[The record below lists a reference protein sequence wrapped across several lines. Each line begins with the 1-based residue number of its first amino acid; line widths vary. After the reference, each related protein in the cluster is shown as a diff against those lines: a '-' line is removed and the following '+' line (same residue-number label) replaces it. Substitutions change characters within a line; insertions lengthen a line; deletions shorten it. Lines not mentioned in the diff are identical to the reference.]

1 MNRAVSNMKDDT
13 HPRLD
18 YYDFDD
24 FEIQRKKSKTVYRKR
39 SSVDGQV
46 LPSDPKKPRGRTTK
60 AVNSEANSAKKA
72 KPMKKP
78 TVKKSLAHAPGTD
91 GFGTVT
97 SVPAVKPVSI
107 PITSLHTVHTGVL
120 QGLPLTSV
128 STPVVP
134 ISGVPVSRVS
144 IPGVRISGLSI
155 PVTGVNVPV
164 SAVFKQ
170 GSLGGGSLV
179 FSGATGVPGN
189 PVGTNSGI
197 KNMGGKTH
205 LKIVVNPTSD
215 AGIQLS
221 GTPATTMISE
231 AQAVLQY
238 KNAIGASVSKSNAV
252 GLIPTSSKSA
262 TGVATTTL
270 TSTLVTSSP
279 TTRPP
284 MTSTA
289 LTSALIVSSGF
300 ISEPAPASN
309 STPLNGS
316 SLISSESNIGSETVS
331 KTIAESTQAL
341 KRPAITLP
349 SSIHQVPLSSNV
361 LSTSQLNMAV
371 RVGGSDNK
379 SQQTVNNPALKPLA
393 ASDAKTSQVT
403 LNQARST
410 PSPQSMARTIQ
421 VGVKRTVTYN
431 PVTSTKNVTVLSR
444 NSSPESLSHINL
456 ERLRAKLKTIQHL
469 TGLQSGSLHQ
479 MKHVQTLTN
488 PASQNLPS
496 GSNQPAINL
505 VGQTSSSVQ
514 HPSKSSTHGITMTT
528 SQAIVKSN
536 QQDIVAP
543 LTNATSKTD
552 LQPVKSSTVVINQP
566 TIASIKSQ
574 ESRLLPA
581 SSAQVTAAATA
592 MTVNPTTTSSSTTK
606 TNSVVSLGQR
616 VSKSEK
622 NADKSPLDT
631 SISVKSSAM
640 SVVKQGVQTVCKP
653 ATHFIQVP
661 GSTKFSTINKS
672 SSQSLSMLNA
682 QSNTKIIGTQSS
694 VPIIR
699 ASSSKSRAPSVASSH
714 VPSTTTSV
722 VLTRNLESS
731 AKSDQSV
738 DDSSKSDEEKLAE
751 RINSIVKEVVGGQQ
765 RTTRQSV
772 RRLVAAAKVVESQH
786 KISESGEESQ
796 DQTTQK

>member
-1 MNRAVSNMKDDT
+1 
-13 HPRLD
+13 
-18 YYDFDD
+18 
-24 FEIQRKKSKTVYRKR
+24 
-39 SSVDGQV
+39 
-46 LPSDPKKPRGRTTK
+46 
-60 AVNSEANSAKKA
+60 
-72 KPMKKP
+72 
-78 TVKKSLAHAPGTD
+78 
-91 GFGTVT
+91 
-97 SVPAVKPVSI
+97 
-107 PITSLHTVHTGVL
+107 
-120 QGLPLTSV
+120 
-128 STPVVP
+128 
-134 ISGVPVSRVS
+134 
-144 IPGVRISGLSI
+144 
-155 PVTGVNVPV
+155 
-164 SAVFKQ
+164 
-170 GSLGGGSLV
+170 
-179 FSGATGVPGN
+179 
-189 PVGTNSGI
+189 
-197 KNMGGKTH
+197 
-205 LKIVVNPTSD
+205 
-215 AGIQLS
+215 
-221 GTPATTMISE
+221 
-231 AQAVLQY
+231 
-238 KNAIGASVSKSNAV
+238 
-252 GLIPTSSKSA
+252 
-262 TGVATTTL
+262 
-270 TSTLVTSSP
+270 
-279 TTRPP
+279 
-284 MTSTA
+284 
-289 LTSALIVSSGF
+289 
-300 ISEPAPASN
+300 
-309 STPLNGS
+309 
-316 SLISSESNIGSETVS
+316 
-331 KTIAESTQAL
+331 
-341 KRPAITLP
+341 
-349 SSIHQVPLSSNV
+349 
-361 LSTSQLNMAV
+361 MAV

-379 SQQTVNNPALKPLA
+379 SQQTVNNPAMKPLA

-410 PSPQSMARTIQ
+410 PSPQSIARTIQ

-528 SQAIVKSN
+528 SQAIVKSD
-536 QQDIVAP
+536 QRDIVAP

-574 ESRLLPA
+574 ESRLLSA
-581 SSAQVTAAATA
+581 SSAQATA

-606 TNSVVSLGQR
+606 TNSAVSLAQR

-622 NADKSPLDT
+622 NANESPLDT

-672 SSQSLSMLNA
+672 SSQSLSMLNV

-699 ASSSKSRAPSVASSH
+699 ANSLKSRAPSVASSH

-772 RRLVAAAKVVESQH
+772 RRLVAAAKVAEAQH